1 VPKVSV
7 VVPTWNR
14 ADLLAQTIDKI
25 EHQTMAR
32 NSYDVIVIDNES
44 TDHTQKVLGQ
54 KSRVYPNLKTFSQS
68 KPGAAATRNVGIQA
82 ATGDI
87 VLFIDDDIQAEP
99 NLVEAHWQYHQRHP
113 GSSII
118 GGVITPWDGCT
129 DAFLRYLRDREIFNP
144 YSIARGPMDFSYYH
158 TGNVSTARSV
168 LLAVGGF
175 NEQFAIYGMED
186 IELGYRLERQGSRMV
201 HGPDAKAVHQY
212 FPTYRQFVQRCEQ
225 AGYSLGRMIELH
237 PELRSRFVENGKRTR
252 LLKRIHGLYRVFSTA
267 ARPLTGALARWE
279 ERRGCGQVSPL
290 LDRHY
295 YWALRYHF
303 FLGYKQYTRDF
314 RDGTNGNGANG
325 SVLHFEKKQVS
336 GLAITDP
343 KTFRQA
349 R

>member
-1 VPKVSV
+1 MPKVSV
-7 VVPTWNR
+7 VIPTWNR

-32 NSYDVIVIDNES
+32 DSYEVIVIDIKS
-44 TDHTQKVLGQ
+44 TDHTQKVLNQ
-54 KSRVYPNLKTFSQS
+54 KSRVYRKLKTFSQS
-68 KPGAAATRNVGIQA
+68 KRGAAATRNVGIQA

-87 VLFIDDDIQAEP
+87 ILFIDDDIQAEP
-99 NLVEAHWQYHQRHP
+99 DLIAALWKYHQRFP

-118 GGVITPWDGCT
+118 GGVITPWGNCS
-129 DAFLRYLRDREIFNP
+129 DAFLRYLRDRGIFNP
-144 YSIARGPMDFSYYH
+144 YSIACGPMDFSYYH

-168 LLAVGGF
+168 LLDVRGF

-212 FPTYRQFVQRCEQ
+212 FPTYLQFIQRCEQ
-225 AGYSLGRMIELH
+225 AGYSLGKMIELH
-237 PELRSRFVENGKRTR
+237 PELRSRFVEGGKRTR
-252 LLKRIHGLYRVFSTA
+252 LLKRVHGLYRVFSTA

-279 ERRGCGQVSPL
+279 ERRGCGQVSPV
-290 LDRHY
+290 LDTHY

-303 FLGYKQYTRDF
+303 FLGYRQYTRDF
-314 RDGTNGNGANG
+314 RQGKNGDG
-325 SVLHFEKKQVS
+325 VLRFEKKQVS